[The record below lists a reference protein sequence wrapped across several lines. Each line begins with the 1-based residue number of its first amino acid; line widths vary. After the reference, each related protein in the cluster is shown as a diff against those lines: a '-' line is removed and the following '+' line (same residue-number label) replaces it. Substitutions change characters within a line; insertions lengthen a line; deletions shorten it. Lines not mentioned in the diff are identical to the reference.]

1 MCAAFQPYVAHYMT
15 ADLTEPERKTAP
27 TVAAARALTDLVD
40 TARILIPIA
49 EKKRRKNIQ
58 HRLGVIVAQLDA
70 ARTRLIQEGGDYI
83 DPAWAYVDAGRRA
96 IGTYR
101 VVLEIVEP

>member
-1 MCAAFQPYVAHYMT
+1 MCAAFTPYVT
-15 ADLTEPERKTAP
+15 ADLTEPEVKIAP
-27 TVAAARALTDLVD
+27 TIAAARALTDLVD
-40 TARILIPIA
+40 TARVLIPIA
-49 EKKRRKNIQ
+49 EKRKRKNIQ

-70 ARTRLIQEGGDYI
+70 TRTRLIQEGADYI

-101 VVLEIVEP
+101 VVLEAVEA